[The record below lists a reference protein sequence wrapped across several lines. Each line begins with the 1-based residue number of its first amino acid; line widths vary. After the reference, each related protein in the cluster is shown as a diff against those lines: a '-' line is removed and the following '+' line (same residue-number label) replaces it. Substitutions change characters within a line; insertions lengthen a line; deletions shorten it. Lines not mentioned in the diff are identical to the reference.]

1 MLKTL
6 SQMGCGSIVLD
17 ILYRIWVHMRRKSRY
32 NVLLNIFSGYIRKEY
47 LKLWMERAEDLARY
61 VKIAKFF
68 MVGLCNR

>member
-17 ILYRIWVHMRRKSRY
+17 ILSKIWAHMRRKSRY
-32 NVLLNIFSGYIRKEY
+32 KVLLNIFSGYIRKDY
-47 LKLWMERAEDLARY
+47 LKLWMERAEDLTRY
-61 VKIAKFF
+61 VRTAKYF

>member
-17 ILYRIWVHMRRKSRY
+17 ILTKIWSYMRRTSRY

-47 LKLWMERAEDLARY
+47 LRLWMERAEDLTRY
-61 VKIAKFF
+61 VRIAKYF